1 MVFVEINGRLG
12 NNLFEVAAAR
22 SLSDEITL
30 WCKGPWE
37 RECIEMYRD
46 TFFKN
51 YPIVNSVPQE
61 AKAYQEL
68 SYLYNAIDYDEKEDL
83 VIKGYYQSYKYMNR
97 AKVLEMYPCPE
108 AIKKDI
114 DKRFGDLLR
123 HHTVV
128 SVNVR
133 RGDYLKLPH
142 RHPFV
147 GKKFI
152 QRAMLWFGK
161 DVHFIVSSDD
171 IAWCCRHLG
180 KNDKRIHF
188 LTNSYPLLD
197 LYIQTACHHNIISNS
212 SFSWWGA
219 YLNNHI
225 GQVVIAPHRWYGMSA
240 NINISDLLPKEWMIE
255 QCTYE
260 PSVWFT
266 AMFKH
271 LKYLAKECLIR

>member
-22 SLSDEITL
+22 SLSDEVTL
-30 WCKGPWE
+30 WCKGDWE
-37 RECIEMYRD
+37 RGCIEMYKD

-51 YPIVNSVPQE
+51 YPIVDSIPQE
-61 AKAYQEL
+61 VKVYKEPSYFYQPIV
-68 SYLYNAIDYDEKEDL
+68 YHEKEDL

-97 AKVLEMYPCPE
+97 AKVLEMYACPE
-108 AIKKDI
+108 AVKKDI
-114 DKRFGDLLR
+114 DERFGDLLR

-133 RGDYLKLPH
+133 RGDYMKLPH

-147 GKKFI
+147 GKKFLL
-152 QRAMLWFGK
+152 RAMLWFGE

-171 IAWCCRHLG
+171 IAWCRRHLG
-180 KNDKRIHF
+180 DRNQRVHF

-197 LYIQTACHHNIISNS
+197 LYIQTACNHNIISNS

-219 YLNNHI
+219 YLNRHLE
-225 GQVVIAPHRWYGMSA
+225 QVVIAPHRWYGMSA
-240 NINISDLLPKEWMIE
+240 NIDTSDLLPKEWLVE

-260 PSVWFT
+260 PSVLFK
-266 AMFKH
+266 AIFKH
-271 LKYLAKECLIR
+271 LKCLAKKWLIR